1 MTHAFALHVFL
12 ATQTMAPTTPNIIE
26 KGMAAWG
33 ITPRF
38 LLPKPI
44 AYPRP
49 SPTPMQAR
57 MMTTLSTFHFAPRPV
72 AMANRH
78 QPECGHE
85 YLLPTDIM
93 KMSQKDSILQRLNPG
108 EWRVA
113 HSIRKNF
120 LGGLPFRFWNGWAT
134 LCSSRSGRPSG
145 RCSCF
150 SRVSDY
156 QSKAWPLHRRPD
168 RQAEVPVRFDRHL
181 LRLDLPVWTYCCG
194 GAVSLGYV
202 VLYWSVATRV
212 VE

>member
-72 AMANRH
+72 AMANPVPNNNGTN
-78 QPECGHE
+78 QSAAMNTS
-85 YLLPTDIM
+85 YLPA
-93 KMSQKDSILQRLNPG
+93 S
-108 EWRVA
+108 
-113 HSIRKNF
+113 
-120 LGGLPFRFWNGWAT
+120 
-134 LCSSRSGRPSG
+134 
-145 RCSCF
+145 
-150 SRVSDY
+150 
-156 QSKAWPLHRRPD
+156 
-168 RQAEVPVRFDRHL
+168 
-181 LRLDLPVWTYCCG
+181 
-194 GAVSLGYV
+194 
-202 VLYWSVATRV
+202 
-212 VE
+212 